1 MNFISSKDT
10 DKEHTMYSESDNIE
24 VLPYDDANEAIEE
37 LFESLLFRYY
47 IGLETQMRGSD
58 FIFDCVN
65 LMHYKCFQVNF
76 KSGGSYIDSPDWI
89 KKKKATKN
97 LKKG

>member
-10 DKEHTMYSESDNIE
+10 DKEHTMHSESDNIE
-24 VLPYDDANEAIEE
+24 VLAYDDANEAIEE

-65 LMHYKCFQVNF
+65 
-76 KSGGSYIDSPDWI
+76 
-89 KKKKATKN
+89 
-97 LKKG
+97 